1 MSTTTLSENLVQNEA
16 FIEGY
21 DFANTVEWCSP
32 SFKKCKICMGA
43 SANQGEVTLTVS
55 LKTPIKNFTKHFTF
69 NSNVSFTWQPNSR
82 FKVTL
87 KISDLTINDYEASFD
102 VSAKISVKVPVFGWK
117 SKTFTHHFDVPVF
130 SAEQNKALDT
140 IDDTAFAYL
149 LAASN
154 EN

>member
-21 DFANTVEWCSP
+21 DFANAAEWCSP
-32 SFKKCKICMGA
+32 SFLKCKICMGA
-43 SANQGEVTLTVS
+43 SATRGKVTLTAS
-55 LKTPIKNFTKHFTF
+55 FKTPIKNFTKRFTF
-69 NSNVSFTWQPNSR
+69 DSNVSFTWQPISR

-87 KISDLTINDYEASFD
+87 KISNLTINDHEVSFD

-117 SKTFTHHFDVPVF
+117 SKTFKHHFDVPVF
-130 SAEQNKALDT
+130 NFEQDKALDN
-140 IDDTAFAYL
+140 IDDAAFTYL
-149 LAASN
+149 LASYN